1 MPKELKQ
8 VNFELSQCRKLRPGT
23 VLLINHLH
31 ARGVD
36 FRAVNGS
43 GVDLLI
49 ASGTP
54 HDRFLVQLCGRV
66 GRYGQPCER
75 FVLKGITER
84 ISENE
89 ERDIRTAVHD
99 RVTKL

>member
-1 MPKELKQ
+1 M
-8 VNFELSQCRKLRPGT
+8 
-23 VLLINHLH
+23 
-31 ARGVD
+31 
-36 FRAVNGS
+36 NGS

-75 FVLKGITER
+75 FMLKGITER
-84 ISENE
+84 ISEQE
-89 ERDIRTAVHD
+89 EREIRTAVNN
-99 RVTKL
+99 RVAELKRLARHEETKSQTKGSSKGKK

>member
-1 MPKELKQ
+1 M
-8 VNFELSQCRKLRPGT
+8 
-23 VLLINHLH
+23 
-31 ARGVD
+31 
-36 FRAVNGS
+36 NGS

-75 FVLKGITER
+75 FMLKGITER
-84 ISENE
+84 ISEQE
-89 ERDIRTAVHD
+89 ERDMRTAVNNRIAELKRFARHEESKSQTND
-99 RVTKL
+99 QTKGSSKGRKC